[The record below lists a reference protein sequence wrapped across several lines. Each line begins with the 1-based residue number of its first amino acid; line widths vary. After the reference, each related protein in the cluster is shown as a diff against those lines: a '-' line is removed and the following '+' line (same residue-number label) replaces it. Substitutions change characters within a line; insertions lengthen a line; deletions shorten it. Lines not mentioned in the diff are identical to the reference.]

1 MEEAKILLQLLQHQL
16 KLALPPVTPY
26 LYHMT
31 ETLSTDVT
39 VTETVVFPD
48 LFARTGKFSTDIT
61 VTRIFKDVDRVS
73 CAVGHVI
80 IWEFGG

>member
-1 MEEAKILLQLLQHQL
+1 MHPHCVVSTETLSTY
-16 KLALPPVTPY
+16 VTR
-26 LYHMT
+26 T

-73 CAVGHVI
+73 YAVGHVI